1 MSATAR
7 TVSRRPVAKVIGSVG
22 VLAAAAAVAGLGT
35 FGAFTDST
43 AALDSSVGTGTVSI
57 DLAAPA
63 QEIDFPHVDGGWQPG
78 DRSFM
83 VLDLVNTG
91 TSALA
96 SVDLQ
101 VTALTSSVLD
111 ADRTNGLQLT
121 IDGCDQAWSTV
132 GGVYSCSG
140 SVTHHYTG
148 PVVLHEQLP
157 AAASLEPGGRDHLLA
172 TVTLPQTAGNG
183 FMGARSE
190 LGILFTGTQRT
201 GTAR

>member
-7 TVSRRPVAKVIGSVG
+7 TASRRPVTKVIGSLG

-63 QEIDFPHVDGGWQPG
+63 QVVSVPDVAGGWLPG
-78 DRSFM
+78 DHSYLA
-83 VLDLVNTG
+83 VDVVNTG

-96 SVDLQ
+96 SVTLD
-101 VTALTSSVLD
+101 VTASTSSLLD
-111 ADRTNGLQLT
+111 TDTTDGLQLT
-121 IDGCDQAWSTV
+121 IEGCDQAWDAV
-132 GGVYSCSG
+132 GDAYSCAG
-140 SVTHHYTG
+140 TVTRHYAG
-148 PVVLHEQLP
+148 PVVLSQQLP
-157 AAASLEPGGRDHLLA
+157 AAASLAAGGVDHLLA
-172 TVTLPQTAGNG
+172 SVTLPETAGNE
-183 FMGARSE
+183 FMGARTQ
-190 LGILFTGTQRT
+190 LGIVFTGTQRT